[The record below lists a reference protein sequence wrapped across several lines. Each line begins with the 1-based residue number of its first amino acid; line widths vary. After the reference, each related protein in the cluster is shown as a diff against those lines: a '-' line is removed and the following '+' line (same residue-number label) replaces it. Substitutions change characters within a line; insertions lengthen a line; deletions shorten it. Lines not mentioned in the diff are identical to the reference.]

1 MLGKEGG
8 QQLAAVT
15 SLFRATKGFQIEAAR
30 TSATL
35 GSQFASIRRLLCWV
49 VTTRARDLVF
59 CHHHHVRVM
68 TPDGRTVTATARSWV
83 DFYDTSGSFFSSVTT
98 VVSQR

>member
-15 SLFRATKGFQIEAAR
+15 SLFSAIKGFQIEGAR

-59 CHHHHVRVM
+59 CHHHHDRVM
-68 TPDGRTVTATARSWV
+68 TPDGRTAIA
-83 DFYDTSGSFFSSVTT
+83 
-98 VVSQR
+98 VSP